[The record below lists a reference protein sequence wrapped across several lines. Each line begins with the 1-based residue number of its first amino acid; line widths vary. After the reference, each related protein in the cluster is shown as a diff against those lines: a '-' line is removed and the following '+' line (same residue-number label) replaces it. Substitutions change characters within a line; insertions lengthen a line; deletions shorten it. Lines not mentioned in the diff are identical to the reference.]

1 MRHAGLMS
9 IAVALTFFAAAG
21 PTRALDPQEIARRLD
36 PSVVRIFVEGP
47 QGKGSGSGFVV
58 NRGGYVAT
66 NFHVIEA
73 HIELGWR
80 ILVGDAGG
88 QDRRAATLVEAFPGE
103 DLAIL
108 RVDGLDRPPVT
119 ISRVVEDRPAK
130 GGQVFTIGFPGVGD
144 RLGPVDEAS
153 FAPGTVSRLFSGP
166 WTEGAPAIRIIQH
179 TAPIN
184 PGNSGGPLVNGC
196 GQVVGVNSQR
206 EVQMV
211 LAPGGVPLVTDP
223 IQGVF
228 YASHAAVLA
237 SKLKDLDI
245 PFIESKQACKTGIGE
260 SVQEMYIYVLVLT
273 VLLLAAG
280 AFVIVYRPRPV
291 VQVVVNCGHLIEDCV
306 EAVEKAIKRA
316 RNRWGSDA

>member
-1 MRHAGLMS
+1 MQRADLML
-9 IAVALTFFAAAG
+9 ITVALTIFAAAG
-21 PTRALDPQEIARRLD
+21 PAHALDSREIARRLD

-47 QGKGSGSGFVV
+47 QGMGSGSGFVI
-58 NRGGYVAT
+58 NRTGYIAT

-73 HIELGWR
+73 HLKMGWR
-80 ILVGDAGG
+80 ILVGAAGG

-119 ISRVVEDRPAK
+119 FSRVVEDRLAK
-130 GGQVFTIGFPGVGD
+130 GGQVFAIGFPGVGD
-144 RLGPVDEAS
+144 RLGPVDVAS

-166 WTEGAPAIRIIQH
+166 WAEDAPVIRIIQH
-179 TAPIN
+179 TAPTN

-228 YASHAAVLA
+228 YASHAAVLVG
-237 SKLKDLDI
+237 KVKGLNLR
-245 PFIESKQACKTGIGE
+245 FIEAKQACESDIGG
-260 SVQEMYIYVLVLT
+260 SFQARYMYVLALAV
-273 VLLLAAG
+273 VLLVAG

-291 VQVVVNCGHLIEDCV
+291 VQVVVNCGQFV
-306 EAVEKAIKRA
+306 ENCAEAIEKAIRKA
-316 RNRWGSDA
+316 RRRWGSDA